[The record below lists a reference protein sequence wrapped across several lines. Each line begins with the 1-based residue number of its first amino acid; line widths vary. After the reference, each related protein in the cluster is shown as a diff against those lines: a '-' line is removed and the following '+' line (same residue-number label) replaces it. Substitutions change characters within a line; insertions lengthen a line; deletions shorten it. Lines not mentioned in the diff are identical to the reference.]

1 MVERMLATETNFFDH
16 HRLRN
21 LGGQAEAAPISAP
34 TLLRRSLRPVSRL
47 ERLTLPEPPPPELPA
62 LAGLKARPEP
72 GSLRLFKAP
81 EGKKAVSE
89 EAIPEAAGQISLSP
103 GYPKPGDTLITPADS
118 PALPLNQEASGQK
131 AESGAPAHEGANP
144 GPPAQ
149 KAPGGL
155 RLLKGGEQEAEAG
168 PNEEIKAS
176 EEVKPAI
183 EGETKPAE
191 PRWLSL
197 MKWLTRLC
205 LSLIFL
211 VWIFI
216 LGFLVGRGTVNEVI
230 PGLGWLESKAGPADY
245 QPAPEVDAELPPQA
259 SLPMVIVKPEG
270 PKGSNPRDAQG
281 GGPAL
286 GQAGSMAAGLL
297 PYSGD
302 SDLASLNHV
311 PELIAGSKGADKPEA
326 VAKPAS
332 ESGLSAMAGQ
342 NSSNQGAARP
352 LAAKP
357 SESPTAAAA
366 VAKPTPKPSA
376 EGGASQSAASQSS
389 ASQSS
394 ARRVTA
400 AEPTITVR
408 AASREAERAAASSS
422 DSEIRPAPAQPPQA
436 QPAAAR
442 PAPPQPAS
450 AQPAQAQPAQAQPAS
465 GKPASAEDDSELFWP
480 AKPERSGQYT
490 VQVATANSE
499 AEARTVTETYR
510 RKGFEAYYYRTSS
523 GRYPIRV
530 GRYATEEQAKIAR
543 AALASAG
550 AQGPYVSK
558 LKN

>member
-47 ERLTLPEPPPPELPA
+47 ERLTLPEPPRPELLA
-62 LAGLKARPEP
+62 LAGQVARPEP

-81 EGKKAVSE
+81 EGRRAAPE
-89 EAIPEAAGQISLSP
+89 EAMPEAAGSSLSP
-103 GYPKPGDTLITPADS
+103 GRPKAGEGLIGRAKS
-118 PALPLNQEASGQK
+118 PAPPSSREADGQK
-131 AESGAPAHEGANP
+131 AQSAARSPGEANP
-144 GPPAQ
+144 GSPAR
-149 KAPGGL
+149 KAGEL
-155 RLLKGGEQEAEAG
+155 RLLKGGEEEARSEPNEAESEAQEA
-168 PNEEIKAS
+168 
-176 EEVKPAI
+176 KPAI
-183 EGETKPAE
+183 AGETKPAE

-216 LGFLVGRGTVNEVI
+216 LGFLVGRGTVSEII
-230 PGLGWLESKAGPADY
+230 PGLGWLESQASPAQY
-245 QPAPEVDAELPPQA
+245 EPFPEVDAELSPQA
-259 SLPMVIVKPEG
+259 ALPMVIVKPEG
-270 PKGSNPRDAQG
+270 PRGSNPGGAQG
-281 GGPAL
+281 GAPAL

-326 VAKPAS
+326 VAKRAS
-332 ESGLSAMAGQ
+332 ESPRASAGQ
-342 NSSNQGAARP
+342 ASSPPEAARP
-352 LAAKP
+352 QAAKP
-357 SESPTAAAA
+357 SESPRAAAA
-366 VAKPTPKPSA
+366 APKPSA
-376 EGGASQSAASQSS
+376 ERAAN
-389 ASQSS
+389 QSS

-408 AASREAERAAASSS
+408 SSSRGAERAAASPRP
-422 DSEIRPAPAQPPQA
+422 SESGPAPAQTAQA
-436 QPAAAR
+436 K
-442 PAPPQPAS
+442 PAP
-450 AQPAQAQPAQAQPAS
+450 AQPAQAQPAQAQPAEA
-465 GKPASAEDDSELFWP
+465 KPAPAQPAQAQPAEAKPAPAQPAQAQPSPAEDDSELFWP
-480 AKPERSGQYT
+480 AKPGRSGQYT

-499 AEARTVTETYR
+499 AEARAVTETYR

-530 GRYATEEQAKIAR
+530 GRYATEEQAGIAR
-543 AALASAG
+543 AALSSAG